1 MNIRTDLAYEVIDLI
16 AEKSGRNDVDGIITE
31 NENIDGFDV
40 KTVKVI
46 NSQGSEKIGKPV
58 GEYVTMDTDPLNM
71 REMDAFEKACKVL
84 GSILKKILSKSENG
98 SILVAGLGNREIISD
113 ALGPFVVKNTMV
125 TRHLVRKVSE
135 YFGEMRQVAAI
146 APGVLASTGMETG
159 EIINSLVTGSDVSA
173 IIVIDA
179 LASRSLSRL
188 CRTVQVSNTGI
199 IPGSGVGNHRNA
211 INRETIGIPVIAV
224 GVPTVVY
231 AGTLAY
237 DIAKNSGFELKEKD
251 LSKYSGELIVT
262 PRDIDEN
269 VRDMAK
275 LIGYGINIALHDLE
289 VNDITMF
296 LS

>member
-1 MNIRTDLAYEVIDLI
+1 MNIRTDLAFEARDII
-16 AEKSGRNDVDGIITE
+16 TEKSGRKDIDGIISE
-31 NENIDGFDV
+31 NENIDGFDI
-40 KTVKVI
+40 KTVRVTNKM
-46 NSQGSEKIGKPV
+46 GAEKIGKPI
-58 GEYVTMDTDPLNM
+58 GEYVTMDTDPLIM
-71 REMDAFEKACKVL
+71 REKESFEKASNIL
-84 GSILKKILSKSENG
+84 GNILKNMLQENDKG
-98 SILVAGLGNREIISD
+98 SVLVAGLGNREITSD
-113 ALGPFVVKNTMV
+113 ALGPFAVKNTMV

-159 EIINSLVTGSDVSA
+159 EIINAVTKNTDISTVIA
-173 IIVIDA
+173 IDA

-211 INRETIGIPVIAV
+211 LDRETMGIPVIAV

-237 DIAKNSGFELKEKD
+237 DIAKNSGIQIKEEE

-269 VRDMAK
+269 IKDMAK
-275 LIGYGINIALHDLE
+275 LIGYGINIALHDMD

-296 LS
+296 LG